1 MSVSA
6 PLAAIRAQHPLLHC
20 ISNIVSANDCAN
32 LALAIGAS
40 PIMAQAPQEMADI
53 AALAGAVVLN
63 TGTPDEAKFTAART
77 AGATANRRSI
87 PVVLDPVGVGASPW
101 RLANIQSLLQQVQP
115 AIVRVN
121 AGEEALRVLRND
133 SFEGKTVVISGSGN
147 VATYAAQK
155 AEQLGAKVVTVSDSN
170 GYIYDP
176 NGINVEVVKQI
187 KEVERGRIKEYAE
200 RVPGSEYHEGSKGVW
215 TVKGD
220 IALPCATQNEVDGE
234 SAQKLVDNG
243 VTVVVEGA
251 NMPSTPEAIE
261 VYQKNG
267 VLYGPAKAANAGGVA
282 VSGLEMSQNSYRLS
296 WTFEEVDAKLKSI
309 MEEIVANS
317 LAAAKEYGHEGDL
330 MLGANAAGFVKVANA
345 MVAQGVL

>member
-121 AGEEALRVLRND
+121 AGEAAALLGLGGSEHGVD
-133 SFEGKTVVISGSGN
+133 SLTAPKAPAGL
-147 VATYAAQK
+147 AAALAQK
-155 AEQLGAKVVTVSDSN
+155 AGVCGAAFRH
-170 GYIYDP
+170 
-176 NGINVEVVKQI
+176 
-187 KEVERGRIKEYAE
+187 RGPDCR
-200 RVPGSEYHEGSKGVW
+200 W
-215 TVKGD
+215 
-220 IALPCATQNEVDGE
+220 
-234 SAQKLVDNG
+234 
-243 VTVVVEGA
+243 
-251 NMPSTPEAIE
+251 
-261 VYQKNG
+261 
-267 VLYGPAKAANAGGVA
+267 
-282 VSGLEMSQNSYRLS
+282 
-296 WTFEEVDAKLKSI
+296 
-309 MEEIVANS
+309 
-317 LAAAKEYGHEGDL
+317 AAALHRARRQRPDAHRDGGPGVCFPFCVGRLPPYSRGCL
-330 MLGANAAGFVKVANA
+330 YRCRAGRT
-345 MVAQGVL
+345 VLESLRRAG

>member
-53 AALAGAVVLN
+53 AALASAVVLN

-121 AGEEALRVLRND
+121 AGEAAAL
-133 SFEGKTVVISGSGN
+133 
-147 VATYAAQK
+147 
-155 AEQLGAKVVTVSDSN
+155 LGL
-170 GYIYDP
+170 G
-176 NGINVEVVKQI
+176 
-187 KEVERGRIKEYAE
+187 
-200 RVPGSEYHEGSKGVW
+200 GSEHGV
-215 TVKGD
+215 D
-220 IALPCATQNEVDGE
+220 RLAAAL
-234 SAQKLVDNG
+234 AQKLGCVVLLSGTEDLIADG
-243 VTVVVEGA
+243 QQLCTVRGGSDRMRTVTGA
-251 NMPSTPEAIE
+251 GCMLS
-261 VYQKNG
+261 
-267 VLYGPAKAANAGGVA
+267 VLCGAFAAVQPGDAFTAAVQAARFWKACAEQA
-282 VSGLEMSQNSYRLS
+282 E
-296 WTFEEVDAKLKSI
+296 D
-309 MEEIVANS
+309 
-317 LAAAKEYGHEGDL
+317 H
-330 MLGANAAGFVKVANA
+330 AAGAGSFRVALFDAAGNMTDEIFA
-345 MVAQGVL
+345 GE

>member
-53 AALAGAVVLN
+53 AALASAVVLN

-121 AGEEALRVLRND
+121 AGEAAALL
-133 SFEGKTVVISGSGN
+133 GLGGS
-147 VATYAAQK
+147 V
-155 AEQLGAKVVTVSDSN
+155 GAKA
-170 GYIYDP
+170 GMC
-176 NGINVEVVKQI
+176 GAAFRH
-187 KEVERGRIKEYAE
+187 RGPDCRWAAALHRARRQRPDAHRDGGRVYAF
-200 RVPGSEYHEGSKGVW
+200 RFVWGVCRR
-215 TVKGD
+215 
-220 IALPCATQNEVDGE
+220 A
-234 SAQKLVDNG
+234 
-243 VTVVVEGA
+243 
-251 NMPSTPEAIE
+251 
-261 VYQKNG
+261 
-267 VLYGPAKAANAGGVA
+267 AGGCLYRCRAGRTV
-282 VSGLEMSQNSYRLS
+282 LE
-296 WTFEEVDAKLKSI
+296 
-309 MEEIVANS
+309 S
-317 LAAAKEYGHEGDL
+317 LRR
-330 MLGANAAGFVKVANA
+330 AG
-345 MVAQGVL
+345 